1 MNSIECKNLSKS
13 FYIEDNKIDV
23 LNNVNL
29 SINEADLVAISGES
43 GAGKSTLLHILA
55 SLDKPTDGDIFYD
68 GHSINTFNNITL
80 SKHRLLNFGFVYQF
94 HHLLEDLTVLE
105 NVLIPTQIANN
116 SIDRKDALK
125 IIEEVGLANR
135 LNHLPWKLSGGEKQ
149 RVAIARA
156 LINKPKFI
164 FLDEPTGN
172 LDEKNASI
180 IQKLL
185 FEISEN
191 YKVALITATH
201 DNNFIK
207 NFDKIYKLENNKLT
221 EA

>member
-1 MNSIECKNLSKS
+1 M
-13 FYIEDNKIDV
+13 
-23 LNNVNL
+23 
-29 SINEADLVAISGES
+29 
-43 GAGKSTLLHILA
+43 
-55 SLDKPTDGDIFYD
+55 
-68 GHSINTFNNITL
+68 
-80 SKHRLLNFGFVYQF
+80 Q
-94 HHLLEDLTVLE
+94 
-105 NVLIPTQIANN
+105 
-116 SIDRKDALK
+116 

-185 FEISEN
+185 FEISET

-207 NFDKIYKLENNKLT
+207 NFDKIYKLEDNKLT